1 MYLFHLSSQIHWTS
15 PISILILILL
25 SSLFLSWL
33 TWLGVHL
40 FFKLISQIIMILK
53 CLLDPLFITVTLV
66 PILNLP
72 MSQGDSLSSR
82 IKSKL
87 RVTCKTTSSILQLLS
102 RLVIFLV
109 QQTCKIF
116 VFLCM
121 LLPWK
126 TNKQNTLPFC
136 FFLVLGHSL
145 KLD

>member
-25 SSLFLSWL
+25 SFLFLSWL
-33 TWLGVHL
+33 SWLGVHL
-40 FFKLISQIIMILK
+40 VCQLTSQIIMILK
-53 CLLDPLFITVTLV
+53 CLLDPLFLTVILA

-72 MSQGDSLSSR
+72 ISRGDSFSSR

-116 VFLCM
+116 VVLCM
-121 LLPWK
+121 LFP
-126 TNKQNTLPFC
+126 
-136 FFLVLGHSL
+136 
-145 KLD
+145 